1 VTLPLRPEGG
11 GAKKKEEQAN
21 HTSQGGST
29 MMRALHTNKG
39 FTLIELMIVVAIIGI
54 LAAIAIPN
62 FLKFQAKSRQAEAK
76 TNLGGMFTAE
86 ESYRA
91 EFSGYS
97 TDMIAIGWGPSGSP
111 RYLYGFTTAFPAGVF
126 QDTLDSGVCAAGG
139 ACVTTYML
147 SGAGAALVNGD
158 LPATTADNTYY
169 TAGAV
174 GNVDNDTT
182 NDQWTMTA
190 TRVLFNF
197 NNDVSN

>member
-1 VTLPLRPEGG
+1 
-11 GAKKKEEQAN
+11 
-21 HTSQGGST
+21 
-29 MMRALHTNKG
+29 MMRFINKQKG

-97 TDMIAIGWGPSGSP
+97 TDMVAIGWSPSGSP
-111 RYLYGFTTAFPAGVF
+111 RYLYGFTTAFPAGGNR
-126 QDTLDSGVCAAGG
+126 DTLDSGVCAAGG
-139 ACVTTYML
+139 ACSDAYML
-147 SGAGAALVNGD
+147 DGATPAAPLDNAD

-174 GNVDNDTT
+174 GNVDNDATL
-182 NDQWTMTA
+182 DQWTMTA
-190 TRVLFNF
+190 TRVLTNVAG
-197 NNDVSN
+197 NNDVSQ